1 MVYLQNLL
9 SVEFQYDEIAL
20 IIYVRMY
27 QMHVGVIL
35 KDRYWLTHRQQTL
48 QHFEESD
55 IILAYFGKMNFKET
69 VVHRITPENIVLPP
83 HLRMPVYLTSRSR
96 APRVDVS
103 DDIPVEEIDL
113 SVNDANDVQVLS
125 DIDKDK
131 NTDGKSEDD
140 DQPVDLSV
148 AHAKESGEENLC
160 PVDYSKPNANATDQC
175 VSADDQTGQNVTPV
189 GDQETNKT
197 VDMECAQNE
206 VVESDQTGQN
216 VTPVGDQETD
226 EIVDT

>member
-1 MVYLQNLL
+1 
-9 SVEFQYDEIAL
+9 
-20 IIYVRMY
+20 
-27 QMHVGVIL
+27 
-35 KDRYWLTHRQQTL
+35 
-48 QHFEESD
+48 
-55 IILAYFGKMNFKET
+55 
-69 VVHRITPENIVLPP
+69 
-83 HLRMPVYLTSRSR
+83 MPVYLTSRSR

-140 DQPVDLSV
+140 DDQPVDLSV
-148 AHAKESGEENLC
+148 AHAKESREENLC
-160 PVDYSKPNANATDQC
+160 SVDYSKPNANATDQC

-197 VDMECAQNE
+197 VDMEMCTE
-206 VVESDQTGQN
+206 
-216 VTPVGDQETD
+216 
-226 EIVDT
+226 